1 MEVRYS
7 ICYDSGGSVTLQA
20 EIWHST
26 GYLSQSGQLCAAGV
40 QAGKDRAQDRS
51 GISNRSSKMAACC

>member
-1 MEVRYS
+1 MEVGYS
-7 ICYDSGGSVTLQA
+7 IWYDSGGSVRLQA

-40 QAGKDRAQDRS
+40 QAGKGRSQDHS
-51 GISNRSSKMAACC
+51 GISNWSSKMAACS